1 MVHLSCR
8 HHKVR
13 IAKETNQ
20 TSPFHL
26 GPVGH
31 IARTV
36 GATVQIKH
44 DVASYLTA
52 ITHTLGNQH

>member
-1 MVHLSCR
+1 MVHISCR
-8 HHKVR
+8 HLKIR
-13 IAKETNQ
+13 TAEGTNQ

-36 GATVQIKH
+36 SATVQIKRKH
-44 DVASYLTA
+44 DIVSYLIGATD
-52 ITHTLGNQH
+52 TP